1 MISLLWKWKKN
12 EKIFLIE
19 WNFQKLMGSSVLW
32 KCESYWSSFC
42 FLIIDLRKNAIF
54 NYSMTTRCNFW
65 YAFVVITTVHLR
77 LIVRNEIYVCTRC
90 PEKKRVS
97 WPVGVMSGNKQNVS
111 SRSSS
116 NERDDKCQ
124 TIKRITVLK
133 YLMQDRGKKNML
145 HLIVII
151 ILIYLQQQQ

>member
-1 MISLLWKWKKN
+1 MHSWLSYCENGKKR
-12 EKIFLIE
+12 KDFLIE

-54 NYSMTTRCNFW
+54 NYSMTIRCNFW

-77 LIVRNEIYVCTRC
+77 LIVRNERYVCIRC
-90 PEKKRVS
+90 PEKKEVS

-111 SRSSS
+111 SWSSS

-124 TIKRITVLK
+124 TIKRITVLP
-133 YLMQDRGKKNML
+133 YSSISCKKNML

-151 ILIYLQQQQ
+151 ILIYLQQ